1 MMEQEPAQETGP
13 AGGMA
18 GNLYLTLQH
27 EMSPAAYG
35 AMESIITNLDHRFQ
49 VLEQVTML
57 NAQGINT
64 TIQNG
69 LANANFRLN
78 LPTPA
83 TPAPSSTPATP
94 PVWLG
99 APHMNLQPFSG
110 KQNENVLAWISLV
123 KEGLSATQM
132 PKKSWT
138 AIVAQSL
145 QGAALVWYTAKKREN
160 NDLVLPWDDMKR
172 EMMLQWD
179 NPAMINELRMR
190 LDTLRYNEKTSTIA
204 EFTHHFQKI
213 ESQIPSTHMNNEE
226 RIYKYITRLPEDLY
240 LWLLL
245 NSQKPDLQLSYFCTA
260 ARNWESLHRLPQRLA
275 AANTP
280 HPGLNR
286 VSKCPR
292 TNSSLP
298 PSVSTMP
305 HLAPLGPS
313 STYEPMDLDAM
324 NVTRDP
330 RRIPPG
336 MRCYNCNDIGHFA
349 RDCCKPPC

>member
-1 MMEQEPAQETGP
+1 
-13 AGGMA
+13 
-18 GNLYLTLQH
+18 
-27 EMSPAAYG
+27 MSPAAYG

-145 QGAALVWYTAKKREN
+145 QGAALVWYTAKK
-160 NDLVLPWDDMKR
+160 
-172 EMMLQWD
+172 
-179 NPAMINELRMR
+179 
-190 LDTLRYNEKTSTIA
+190 
-204 EFTHHFQKI
+204 
-213 ESQIPSTHMNNEE
+213 
-226 RIYKYITRLPEDLY
+226 
-240 LWLLL
+240 
-245 NSQKPDLQLSYFCTA
+245 
-260 ARNWESLHRLPQRLA
+260 
-275 AANTP
+275 
-280 HPGLNR
+280 
-286 VSKCPR
+286 
-292 TNSSLP
+292 
-298 PSVSTMP
+298 
-305 HLAPLGPS
+305 
-313 STYEPMDLDAM
+313 
-324 NVTRDP
+324 
-330 RRIPPG
+330 
-336 MRCYNCNDIGHFA
+336 
-349 RDCCKPPC
+349 